1 MPILFNINDQKMDI
15 YDALSSNLFSVPAS
29 TNIEYTMGEAASPLK
44 CVGPVA
50 IHFI

>member
-1 MPILFNINDQKMDI
+1 MDI
-15 YDALSSNLFSVPAS
+15 YDMLSSNLFSVPAS
-29 TNIEYTMGEAASPLK
+29 TNIEYTMGAASALK

>member
-15 YDALSSNLFSVPAS
+15 YDVLFSNLFSAPAS
-29 TNIEYTMGEAASPLK
+29 TNIEYITGVASALK